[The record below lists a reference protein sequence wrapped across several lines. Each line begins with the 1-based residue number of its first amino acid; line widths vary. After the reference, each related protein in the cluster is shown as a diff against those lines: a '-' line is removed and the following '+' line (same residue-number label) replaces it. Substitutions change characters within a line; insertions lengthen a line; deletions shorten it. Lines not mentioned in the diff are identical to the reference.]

1 VQNNATMRDP
11 KGTPDHT
18 SQADAGVDAVGGS
31 ARAHA
36 APAHAAPAHGRRAY
50 QAPRIERRIP
60 VVSNTRQGPV
70 SGDEGFFEDEP

>member
-31 ARAHA
+31 ARAHEA
-36 APAHAAPAHGRRAY
+36 RAHGRRAY